1 MAEIIGVRFKSA
13 GKVYYFDPADLQF
26 SRGDRVIVETARG
39 IECGEVAMDNRKIS
53 DEEVVKPLKQVIR
66 AATESDLKRVR
77 DNAAREKQAFEI
89 CNEKIAKHK
98 LKMKLV
104 DVEFTFSISPQTGG
118 SISVSWSRTSL
129 RSFAPALSCGR
140 SGCATKQRCSAGLAS
155 VGGSSAVP
163 RFWGSSSRFRSRW
176 QKAPAGG

>member
-13 GKVYYFDPADLQF
+13 GKEYYFDPADLQF

-104 DVEFTFSISPQTGG
+104 DVEFKI
-118 SISVSWSRTSL
+118 
-129 RSFAPALSCGR
+129 GR
-140 SGCATKQRCSAGLAS
+140 AH
-155 VGGSSAVP
+155 V
-163 RFWGSSSRFRSRW
+163 
-176 QKAPAGG
+176 

>member
-1 MAEIIGVRFKSA
+1 
-13 GKVYYFDPADLQF
+13 
-26 SRGDRVIVETARG
+26 
-39 IECGEVAMDNRKIS
+39 MDNRKIS

-104 DVEFTFSISPQTGG
+104 DVEFTFDNNKILFRAMQEGG
-118 SISVSWSRTSL
+118 NRYT
-129 RSFAPALSCGR
+129 F
-140 SGCATKQRCSAGLAS
+140 GCRPL
-155 VGGSSAVP
+155 VL
-163 RFWGSSSRFRSRW
+163 
-176 QKAPAGG
+176 

>member
-104 DVEFTFSISPQTGG
+104 DVEFTFDNNKILFYFTAE
-118 SISVSWSRTSL
+118 I
-129 RSFAPALSCGR
+129 GR
-140 SGCATKQRCSAGLAS
+140 AH
-155 VGGSSAVP
+155 V
-163 RFWGSSSRFRSRW
+163 
-176 QKAPAGG
+176 